1 MTGSAD
7 EEMMPVAVR
16 AVENLQALLAAPSE
30 N

>member
-1 MTGSAD
+1 MAGNAD

-16 AVENLQALLAAPSE
+16 AVENLQALLAARTE